1 MSEAARNLLSSH
13 AFLAGFPPAAIAL
26 VAEHADTATFRP
38 GVLLFREGSPADV
51 TYFITKG
58 CVSIEVHVPNRGP
71 MVVETLRPGQ
81 VVGLSWAAP
90 PFRYQFDARAVDEV
104 EVVSVDTARLRVALA
119 ENPVVG
125 FLLLDR
131 LTAVILERLQATRIR
146 LLDIYGKSDV
156 H

>member
-1 MSEAARNLLSSH
+1 MSEAARNLLSGH
-13 AFLAGFPPAAIAL
+13 AFLAGFPPEAVAL
-26 VAEHADTATFRP
+26 VADQAEPVAFRP

-58 CVSIEVHVPNRGP
+58 SVSIEVHAPNRGP
-71 MVVETLRPGQ
+71 MVVETLRAGQ

-104 EVVSVDTARLRVALA
+104 EVVCVDTARLRVALA

-131 LTAVILERLQATRIR
+131 LAAVILERLQATRIR

-156 H
+156 R

>member
-1 MSEAARNLLSSH
+1 MSGMARALLADH
-13 AFLAGFPPAAIAL
+13 AFLAGFPTEVVDV
-26 VAEHADTATFRP
+26 VAQHAEPVTFHA

-58 CVSIEVHVPNRGP
+58 CVSIEIHAPNRGP
-71 MVVETLRPGQ
+71 IVIETLKAGQ

-104 EVVSVDTARLRVALA
+104 EAVCLNTARLRVSLA
-119 ENPVVG
+119 EYPVVG

-131 LTAVILERLQATRIR
+131 LAAVILERLQATRIR
-146 LLDIYGKSDV
+146 LLDIYGTSNGR
-156 H
+156 

>member
-1 MSEAARNLLSSH
+1 M
-13 AFLAGFPPAAIAL
+13 
-26 VAEHADTATFRP
+26 
-38 GVLLFREGSPADV
+38 
-51 TYFITKG
+51 
-58 CVSIEVHVPNRGP
+58 
-71 MVVETLRPGQ
+71 
-81 VVGLSWAAP
+81 
-90 PFRYQFDARAVDEV
+90 
-104 EVVSVDTARLRVALA
+104 DTARLRVALA